1 MPGGCYRADLQ
12 IYWRVLLMDTIRV
25 RPTTAVL
32 GMQPGNEYDVEPS
45 DIVELLIKV
54 GHLVW
59 LDEPEDGGYIHG

>member
-1 MPGGCYRADLQ
+1 MH
-12 IYWRVLLMDTIRV
+12 TIRV